1 MTACLATP
9 RPRPDAPA
17 TPGVHLRRAI
27 ALMRTGAAALEA
39 RRSAEAV
46 RALGAAVDH
55 LVWLRLALGPER
67 APDGQGPLAAAC
79 VRAARRLTDAALL
92 GDAALAREAERAVA
106 PLLRQD
112 ARAGTAR

>member
-1 MTACLATP
+1 MTACLA
-9 RPRPDAPA
+9 APC
-17 TPGVHLRRAI
+17 PGPAPTDPGGHLRRAI

-55 LVWLRLALGPER
+55 LVSLRLALEPER
-67 APDGQGPLAAAC
+67 AAEGQAALAAAC

-106 PLLRQD
+106 PLLGPG
-112 ARAGTAR
+112 ARPGAAR